1 MPLIFHGK
9 TGNDHR
15 GTFFAKGLYTAAR
28 SAGSSSCEDVPL
40 PLWLGRHHR
49 CSVKHG
55 RANGPHVFGKGIYG
69 MLHCYWYYFIV
80 SYSFQVLHSCICGL
94 TINSWQSLEVID
106 RRVRILR
113 SLCLVVHEFTT
124 QGHFISW
131 RAHLGISIFLR
142 PERECTALMW
152 SRWFFVFKSCLWV
165 WGVMGVMRSDGFHGD
180 PLGQWDPCQQNTQT
194 SKHVAPFFAPGPL
207 PCFFCQRLR
216 FVVLLGQICDGS
228 WNPAAVDSFDR

>member
-1 MPLIFHGK
+1 M
-9 TGNDHR
+9 
-15 GTFFAKGLYTAAR
+15 
-28 SAGSSSCEDVPL
+28 
-40 PLWLGRHHR
+40 LGFL
-49 CSVKHG
+49 HG

-69 MLHCYWYYFIV
+69 MLHCYWYYLIV